1 MSTEHPIHFSTAG
14 RPLHTDMVC
23 DSKVISDTKLVDKVR
38 AKVREV
44 TMAVDTS

>member
-1 MSTEHPIHFSTAG
+1 MQKKTTVTIHFST
-14 RPLHTDMVC
+14 LHTNVVC
-23 DSKVISDTKLVDKVR
+23 DSKVISDTKLVDKVK